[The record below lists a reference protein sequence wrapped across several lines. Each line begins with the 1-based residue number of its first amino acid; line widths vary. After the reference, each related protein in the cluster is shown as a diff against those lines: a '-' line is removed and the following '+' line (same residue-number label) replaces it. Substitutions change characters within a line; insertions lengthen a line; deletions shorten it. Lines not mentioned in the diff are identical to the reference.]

1 MSSSNKEYYPHP
13 YLTSDG
19 YIGYKHYPYPCT
31 KSKRMDVL
39 GQALNVNIPKLY
51 HTVLN
56 DKSSSPKQ
64 IENATTLY
72 NNWKTSLVPE
82 TIPEPVLKPVP
93 DELIEK
99 MDEPNQRIAK
109 IVNEEGWEEGV
120 NEMMR
125 GLTYSEMR
133 ARYG

>member
-19 YIGYKHYPYPCT
+19 YIGYKNYPYPCT
-31 KSKRMDVL
+31 KSKRIDVL

-51 HTVLN
+51 QTVLN

-64 IENATTLY
+64 IEKATTLY

-93 DELIEK
+93 DDLIKK
-99 MDEPNQRIAK
+99 MDEPNKRIAK